1 MISRKD
7 WNNLSPSTR
16 QRAAQLVFHNAGEDF
31 QREMSEEWHHNND
44 NWHELL
50 FKSLY
55 WVVPNK
61 ELKVVISFNV

>member
-7 WNNLSPSTR
+7 WNSLSPSTR
-16 QRAAQLVFHNAGEDF
+16 QRVAKLVFHNAGEDF
-31 QREMSEEWHHNND
+31 QREMAEEWHHNND

-55 WVVPNK
+55 WVTPNK
-61 ELKVVISFNV
+61 ELKVVIAFNV